1 MVCPPGV
8 SAASTQP
15 PALSITMNPNPFR
28 MTNLSPTSSSG
39 SIFPNL
45 LMNNQIWRQNLINQQ
60 ANFFMFLQ
68 KLTEMNNL
76 KREAADNTKDKEQS
90 PKFDF
95 TKIAT
100 CVDSPEEE
108 KPSSSSTSSTPLPQ
122 FTPSFPQTPLIRQQ
136 NMYNNLRAPWF
147 MLPGRRSGNRA
158 TRPKKQF
165 ICRFCNRHFTKSYNL
180 LIHERTHTNERPY
193 PCEICS
199 KKFRRQDHLRDHK
212 YTHSKEKPYTCEEC
226 GKGFCQ
232 ARTLQTHRSTAHNL
246 PPAKLSMSKRSIF
259 EEKLSE
265 SLQYYP
271 TTSDSDSP
279 QSLGEPE
286 IVA

>member
-15 PALSITMNPNPFR
+15 PALPTAMNPNLKFGLIN
-28 MTNLSPTSSSG
+28 MNLNLQNN
-39 SIFPNL
+39 SIFPNM
-45 LMNNQIWRQNLINQQ
+45 LMNNPLWRQTIINQQ
-60 ANFFMFLQ
+60 ANFFMLLQ
-68 KLTEMNNL
+68 KLNEMSKMNEVTV
-76 KREAADNTKDKEQS
+76 KKEEESKEAS

-108 KPSSSSTSSTPLPQ
+108 KPSSSSTSSTPLPS
-122 FTPSFPQTPLIRQQ
+122 FTPSFPTTPLMRQQ
-136 NMYNNLRAPWF
+136 NLYNNLRAPWF

-165 ICRFCNRHFTKSYNL
+165 ICRYCHRHFTKSYNL

-212 YTHSKEKPYTCEEC
+212 YTHSKEKPYTCEVC
-226 GKGFCQ
+226 DKGFCQ

-246 PPAKLSMSKRSIF
+246 PPTKVSMSKRSIF
-259 EEKLSE
+259 EEKLNE

-271 TTSDSDSP
+271 TTSDSDSAH
-279 QSLGEPE
+279 STE
-286 IVA
+286 VV